1 MSNTFQWLWVKK
13 LKQQFECI
21 RPWHSPVS
29 VPDFPEVSMVF
40 HSSRG
45 IYLTQRIN
53 ARIETVLITHDCP
66 PTYIICN
73 FSLTDASRSAS
84 KQADI
89 CLLYGISFKNAW
101 CYRKCHN
108 FLKRT
113 WKSVHKRYWL
123 QRGSWSKP
131 QMFKTQPHLT
141 DVDEEEKTS
150 GSWDFADTRP
160 LTARHSVCSSF
171 GRMTVM
177 VTV

>member
-113 WKSVHKRYWL
+113 WKSVHNVTDCKEDPDQNHRCSKHNLIWQMLMRKKKRLGLEIL
-123 QRGSWSKP
+123 Q
-131 QMFKTQPHLT
+131 TH
-141 DVDEEEKTS
+141 D
-150 GSWDFADTRP
+150 
-160 LTARHSVCSSF
+160 H
-171 GRMTVM
+171 
-177 VTV
+177 